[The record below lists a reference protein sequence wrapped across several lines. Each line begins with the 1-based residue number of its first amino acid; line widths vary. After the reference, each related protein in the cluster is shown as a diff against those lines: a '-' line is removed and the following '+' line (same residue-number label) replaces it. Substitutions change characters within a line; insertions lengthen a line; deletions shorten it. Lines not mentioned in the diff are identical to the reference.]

1 MLLEITNSIRGHG
14 TKTVKLGFG
23 FGNESMCVTERE
35 AGGKVNTE
43 GETEEF
49 RYLGSKATDSTQER

>member
-1 MLLEITNSIRGHG
+1 M
-14 TKTVKLGFG
+14 KLGFG
-23 FGNESMCVTERE
+23 FGNESMCVNETE

-49 RYLGSKATDSTQER
+49 KYLGSKATDSTREVKRSGWRRVPFIVTG

>member
-23 FGNESMCVTERE
+23 FGNESVCVNETE

-43 GETEEF
+43 GEF
-49 RYLGSKATDSTQER
+49 KYLGSKATDNTQER